1 MNRNMKIINMLRKTI
16 VSVLLLLFIAFV
28 TAQAQVTAIRAGKVI
43 DPETGT
49 IANNQTILIE
59 GQNIKAIGAD
69 VKIPAGANVIDLSKQ
84 TILPGLFDA
93 HTHLC
98 WNMQHKR
105 DGGDYFV
112 TTLRDTT
119 GFRAIQGV
127 ANARSMLEYG
137 FTTVRDIG
145 NAANYAD
152 TDLRRAIEQ
161 EIVPGPT
168 IINAGRIIAPFGGQF
183 QLQPEKRDLGNPEYL
198 YADTRDELKKA
209 IRENIHFGARV
220 IKIVVDDQ
228 RYIYS
233 IDDIRFVIEEARLA
247 GMKVA
252 AHCWTE
258 KGARNAAEAGVDSI
272 EHGVAVTNEIL
283 EIAKRNNVSIV
294 PTPFTETDARLHG
307 NPGGN
312 KETDRKLFADP
323 VKRAFDAGVTLVF
336 GPDVIFNTAEYP
348 RGRLSIETIDN
359 LVQSGIPPRSILQAL
374 TTNAAKLLGVEKT
387 RGSLAVGMRADI
399 IAVSDNPLDKIE
411 TLKKVSFVMKNG
423 KIFKQNSLIKN

>member
-1 MNRNMKIINMLRKTI
+1 MKIINAARKI
-16 VSVLLLLFIAFV
+16 SAAILLLFCAAFI
-28 TAQAQVTAIRAGKVI
+28 AQAQVTAIRAGKII
-43 DPETGT
+43 DPETGAV
-49 IANNQTILIE
+49 ANNQTILIE
-59 GQNIKAIGAD
+59 GRDIKAVGAD
-69 VKIPAGANVIDLSKQ
+69 VKIPAGATVIDLSKQ
-84 TILPGLFDA
+84 TVLPGLFDA

-105 DGGDYFV
+105 DAGDYFV

-183 QLQPEKRDLGNPEYL
+183 QLQPEKRELGNPEYL

-233 IDDIRFVIEEARLA
+233 VDDIRFVIEETRLA
-247 GMKVA
+247 GLKVA

-272 EHGVAVTNEIL
+272 EHGVELTDEIL
-283 EIAKRNNVSIV
+283 AIAKRNNVALV
-294 PTPFTETDARLHG
+294 PTPFTETDAREG
-307 NPGGN
+307 GKPGGN
-312 KETDRKLFADP
+312 KEVDRRWFADP
-323 VKRAFDAGVTLVF
+323 VKRAHKAGVTLVF
-336 GPDVIFNTAEYP
+336 GPDVIFSTKEYP

-359 LVQSGIPPRSILQAL
+359 WKEAGIPPLTILQAL
-374 TTNAAKLLGVEKT
+374 TSNAAKLLGVEKT
-387 RGSLAVGMRADI
+387 RGFLKVGMRADI
-399 IAVSDNPLDKIE
+399 IAVKDNPLDKIE
-411 TLKKVSFVMKNG
+411 TLKNVGFVMKNG
-423 KIFKQNSLIKN
+423 RIFKQNSVVK

>member
-1 MNRNMKIINMLRKTI
+1 MKIQNVRQKAFAAMLLI
-16 VSVLLLLFIAFV
+16 LCFALVSN
-28 TAQAQVTAIRAGKVI
+28 AQITVIRAGKIV
-43 DPETGT
+43 DPAAGT
-49 IANNQTILIE
+49 ILSNQTILIE
-59 GQNIKAIGAD
+59 GQNIKEIGAN
-69 VKIPAGANVIDLSKQ
+69 VKIPTGATVIDLSKQ
-84 TILPGLFDA
+84 TVLPGLFDA

-105 DGGDYFV
+105 DAGDYFV

-127 ANARSMLEYG
+127 ANARSMLEHG

-209 IRENIHFGARV
+209 IRENIHFGARM

-233 IDDIRFVIEEARLA
+233 ADDIRFVIEEARLA
-247 GMKVA
+247 GVKVA

-272 EHGVAVTNEIL
+272 EHGVALTNEIL
-283 EIAKRNNVSIV
+283 EIAKRNNVALV
-294 PTPFTETDARLHG
+294 PTPFTETDARLYDASRS
-307 NPGGN
+307 N
-312 KETDRKLFADP
+312 KDTDKKLFADP
-323 VKRAFDAGVTLVF
+323 VKRAYDVGVTLVF
-336 GPDVIFNTAEYP
+336 GPDVIFNTKEYP

-359 LVQSGIPPRSILQAL
+359 WVAAGIPPRVILQSL
-374 TTNAAKLLGVEKT
+374 TTNAAKLLGVEKV

-423 KIFKQNSLIKN
+423 KVFKQNSVVKN